1 MLSFPLGVQNYKDFW
16 LWINI
21 LQGNDWILSIGEVGS
36 CQKVP
41 KFDFQN
47 FLCKL
52 YQVFYHWRIT
62 FLILYPP
69 LENLTT
75 PINIVITKR
84 TIINFLAGSYLL
96 TFCIF
101 CHMLLHIFCCKK
113 RGSIWKQ
120 IIIDQNNLAIIRA
133 HSKWCD
139 DSLTPFGQ
147 IGL

>member
-1 MLSFPLGVQNYKDFW
+1 MNQHTPRKWLNFEHWWSRELSKSAKIW
-16 LWINI
+16 L
-21 LQGNDWILSIGEVGS
+21 S
-36 CQKVP
+36 
-41 KFDFQN
+41 KFFVSKIIQI
-47 FLCKL
+47 FIKF
-52 YQVFYHWRIT
+52 FYHWRIK

-75 PINIVITKR
+75 PITIVITKR